1 MAHTMEYHSVIKK
14 KKDDAFCSNKNATID
29 HTSWNKSE
37 RERQIPCGITYMWN
51 PKYDTN
57 GPIHETETDSQTQ
70 GQTCQGGGDWDRD
83 GLGGWC

>member
-1 MAHTMEYHSVIKK
+1 
-14 KKDDAFCSNKNATID
+14 
-29 HTSWNKSE
+29 
-37 RERQIPCGITYMWN
+37 MWN

>member
-1 MAHTMEYHSVIKK
+1 
-14 KKDDAFCSNKNATID
+14 
-29 HTSWNKSE
+29 
-37 RERQIPCGITYMWN
+37 MWN

-83 GLGGWC
+83 GLGGWCQQIQAIIYGMAKRQDRTVQHRELYTVSYGKP